1 MRHRRRQWL
10 AVAFLIGFTS
20 VALATVAPEASELT
34 VIQRADR
41 LTVRATNA
49 SLSRVLDEIARTT
62 GAEVHGPVPAHE
74 VSASMEG
81 VPLTEALARL
91 LGSENFTLT
100 YSADGKLRAIELLA
114 GPPSWPPAAIERSQ
128 PRGGQSQTSQ
138 QTYPAAMGRT
148 IPVSRRLGAALGTS
162 NPPAGQVINAA
173 FHQRSA
179 GLRAE
184 AQEAVLAALERDPEL
199 EQVFVATL
207 RAIDDRR
214 SHRSSGAGDPAGRRS
229 FSGGSLP
236 ARTRTSSGGRPP
248 PC

>member
-10 AVAFLIGFTS
+10 AVAFLI
-20 VALATVAPEASELT
+20 
-34 VIQRADR
+34 
-41 LTVRATNA
+41 
-49 SLSRVLDEIARTT
+49 
-62 GAEVHGPVPAHE
+62 
-74 VSASMEG
+74 
-81 VPLTEALARL
+81 
-91 LGSENFTLT
+91 ENFTLT

-236 ARTRTSSGGRPP
+236 ARTRTSSGRRPP